1 MASYGWITSV
11 PVLFIA
17 AMPHGIM
24 EAIQSP
30 GSQAAV
36 SDAAPKDDAAA
47 AQGLGEAMGSA
58 ASMIGALSAAPLY
71 AWLGGGPAFL
81 IGAITMAVLLTLS
94 WLLDPPPTSR
104 KQVGKTRQGSE

>member
-1 MASYGWITSV
+1 MASYGWITAV

-17 AMPHGIM
+17 AMPYGIM

-58 ASMIGALSAAPLY
+58 ASMVGALSAAPLY
-71 AWLGGGPAFL
+71 SWLGAGPAFL
-81 IGAITMAVLLTLS
+81 IGAITMMGLLTSS
-94 WLLDPPPTSR
+94 WILDPPSTGR
-104 KQVGKTRQGSE
+104 RR

>member
-71 AWLGGGPAFL
+71 SC
-81 IGAITMAVLLTLS
+81 LLY
-94 WLLDPPPTSR
+94 TSPSPR
-104 KQVGKTRQGSE
+104 DRTRSRMPSSA